1 MFVINDH
8 VLIDSLRSECSYS
21 AFCIWHVS
29 SNWLGRNSKAE
40 TSIFRILASGFKSLP
55 REARR
60 NWKTGSGGP
69 ILFQWT
75 KPQPAPL
82 RQPGG
87 SKPSPRARP
96 TSRLAALSRVMRS
109 CAISPRALPGLKPGP
124 RPKRHVRTR
133 ASVDWLHRKGGVAV
147 SGTPPALRGQRA
159 HRSNSRADRR
169 DPGGRSED

>member
-60 NWKTGSGGP
+60 NWKT
-69 ILFQWT
+69 
-75 KPQPAPL
+75 
-82 RQPGG
+82 G